1 MQWSRRG
8 CGSEGMEGVKDDTW
22 ARGLGGGCR
31 SWGKGTVRNIGG
43 KLWFVQSMENNPQN
57 I

>member
-1 MQWSRRG
+1 MQWSTRG